1 MLPMDEVM
9 FFCRVHPMNL
19 RARPSEEGIELVWDP
34 PFNRVFGF
42 NVYSGA
48 EGEKYKKTLSTTDN
62 SILIKGLVPGKRYLF
77 RVTAVDEESV
87 ESGFSNTVAAVA
99 GDIIPAPLKIIKLEK
114 REGENSPGLFAEW
127 ESADSPLSRGYI
139 LYSETDNSTIK
150 IAETDKTF
158 YELKDLRRDRDY
170 YFRVFTA
177 GGENNESSGSLE
189 FSLIQRTFFDIHI
202 TGGVSVPVGAF
213 TEFSST
219 GYSFLT
225 DITMGIPAL
234 GGFRFG
240 IKSGYRSLGG
250 SDDRIYRE
258 HTSIPLYLTLQ
269 YGFKIFDLFE
279 IFPYIDSGVAYNRLV
294 YDDDGDSSDGFN
306 YLTEE
311 GMQMQFSAGVVCKYN
326 YSRKNYVSLFVQ
338 YGLIAESEPKG
349 LITSGLGFGIKI

>member
-1 MLPMDEVM
+1 M
-9 FFCRVHPMNL
+9 
-19 RARPSEEGIELVWDP
+19 
-34 PFNRVFGF
+34 
-42 NVYSGA
+42 
-48 EGEKYKKTLSTTDN
+48 
-62 SILIKGLVPGKRYLF
+62 
-77 RVTAVDEESV
+77 
-87 ESGFSNTVAAVA
+87 A

-114 REGENSPGLFAEW
+114 REGENSPGLFVEW

-258 HTSIPLYLTLQ
+258 HTSVPLYLTLQ